1 MQRFNNNLLSLAAAA
16 LILSHTAPA
25 AATVP
30 DVKYLPASP
39 GPAVPAGTH
48 AKCWMGGGPAATP
61 VKDCPVVRINGV
73 TYWPLSYNDGRNSL
87 AIVGYDANG
96 KAVSMVEKPGITKP
110 WGINILLPGYSVVF
124 RGANNVGVTMTA
136 QELSGSPKIP
146 APPPPPKLGQRW
158 DVVAGP
164 PGGVKAAQVSVGS
177 ASNIWILDTTGVPW
191 RYSNGAWTKGVGY
204 VQAISA
210 TADGALWA
218 TNPPDSYAV
227 LRWDA
232 VNKAWAANVQYGMT
246 KVAAHG
252 ANMAWGLDDGGNHHL
267 WDGSKWV
274 KQGCCVV
281 QISAGSDGEL
291 WATNPGDQY
300 RVLRW
305 NGAAWDLKTP
315 LAPIPAGM
323 REVAVGGANHIW
335 ALDPN
340 SYTHKWTGTG
350 WQKVPGALKGI
361 AVGADGTT
369 WGVDHV
375 GVIYKFIP

>member
-1 MQRFNNNLLSLAAAA
+1 MNLASLAIAAST
-16 LILSHTAPA
+16 LSYAGPA

-30 DVKYLPASP
+30 VVKYLPASP
-39 GPAVPAGTH
+39 GPAVPPGTH
-48 AKCWMGGGPAATP
+48 AKCWIGGGQAANP
-61 VKDCPVVRINGV
+61 VKDCPVVRIDAIN
-73 TYWPLSYNDGRNSL
+73 YWPLSFNDGRNSL
-87 AIVGYDANG
+87 AIAGYDNNG
-96 KAVSMVEKPGITKP
+96 KLVSLVEKPGISKP
-110 WGINILLPGYSVVF
+110 WGINVLLPNYDVVF
-124 RGANNVGVTMTA
+124 RGANNVGVTMTY
-136 QELSGSPKIP
+136 QELIGSPKVP
-146 APPPPPKLGQRW
+146 PTPPPVKLGQRW

-164 PGGVKAAQVSVGS
+164 PGGVKAAQVSVGN

-191 RYSNGAWTKGVGY
+191 KYGNGTWTKGVGY

-218 TNPPDSYAV
+218 TNPPDANAV
-227 LRWDA
+227 LRWDP
-232 VNKAWAANVQYGMT
+232 VNHVWALNVQYGMT
-246 KVAAHG
+246 KVAAFG
-252 ANMAWGLDDGGNHHL
+252 ADKAWGLDNGGNHYS

-305 NGAAWDLKTP
+305 NGVAWDLKTAK
-315 LAPIPAGM
+315 APIPPGM
-323 REVAVGGANHIW
+323 REVAVGSADQIW

-340 SYTHKWTGTG
+340 SYTYKWTGTA
-350 WQKVPGALKGI
+350 WQKLPGALKGV

-369 WGVDHV
+369 WGVDHT

>member
-1 MQRFNNNLLSLAAAA
+1 MQRLTTNLLSLATAA
-16 LILSHTAPA
+16 LILSHASPA
-25 AATVP
+25 AASVP
-30 DVKYLPASP
+30 NVKYLPAIP
-39 GPAVPAGTH
+39 GPAVPGGTL
-48 AKCWMGGGPAATP
+48 AKCWMGGGPAASP
-61 VKDCPVVRINGV
+61 VKNCPVVRIDGI
-73 TYWPLSYNDGRNSL
+73 TYWPLSYKDGRNSL
-87 AIVGYDANG
+87 AIAGYDGNG
-96 KAVSMVEKPGITKP
+96 KLVSLVEKPGISKP
-110 WGINILLPGYSVVF
+110 WGIHVLLPSYDVVF
-124 RGANNVGVTMTA
+124 QGANNVNVKMTN
-136 QELSGSPKIP
+136 QELIASRLPPQPKP
-146 APPPPPKLGQRW
+146 GPRW

-164 PGGVKAAQVSVGS
+164 PGGVKAAQVTVGS

-191 RYSNGAWTKGVGY
+191 KYTNGAWTKGAGY

-218 TNPPDSYAV
+218 TNPPDANAV

-232 VNKAWAANVQYGMT
+232 LKSAWATNVQYGMT
-246 KVAAHG
+246 KVAAYG
-252 ANMAWGLDDGGNHHL
+252 ADMAWGLDSGGNHHK
-267 WDGSKWV
+267 WDGSTWI

-281 QISAGSDGEL
+281 QLSVGSDGEL
-291 WATNPGDQY
+291 WATNPGDQL

-305 NGAAWDLKTP
+305 NGAAWDLKTAV
-315 LAPIPAGM
+315 APIPAGM

-340 SYTHKWTGTG
+340 SNPHKWTGTS

-369 WGVDHV
+369 WGIDHV